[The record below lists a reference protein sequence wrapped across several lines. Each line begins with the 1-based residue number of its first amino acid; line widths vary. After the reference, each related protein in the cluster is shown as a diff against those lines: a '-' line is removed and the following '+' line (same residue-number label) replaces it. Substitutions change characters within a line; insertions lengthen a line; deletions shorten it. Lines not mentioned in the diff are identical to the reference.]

1 MADETARTEQEF
13 AADFGADLAGF
24 LSGSTAD
31 TAEAPADNQVVDE
44 GADTGDAAR
53 EPVVDETGRH
63 HDPETGKF
71 VEKTDEA
78 EDIEEDESDPEA
90 ASEEASE
97 GDTEEDS
104 DDDFVIEV
112 DDEETA
118 ERVQAVL
125 EKYDGDPAKALIA
138 LTEAQSLIGR
148 KGNEA
153 QQANAELEAVK
164 AELAEIKSG
173 QQAVLQRM
181 SQPMVPITQD
191 LIDENP
197 AAAAEQA
204 VLQDNAQALQA
215 AIYAWQNG
223 TDLVDPNPDA
233 ARFFLERLALQ
244 AQMQELQ
251 ATSPAAMPQA
261 TPQQELDAEVGKVL
275 AKHPDLEK
283 HLPAIAEAAD
293 DNPLLK
299 RAMETGSPSERAQ
312 ALEAL
317 TVIAKSRQGA
327 DTSREAMKRVQ
338 IRVKQEA
345 DDARAKARVV
355 SASRGSAAAA
365 SQPTRV
371 DKFFEAFDARLG
383 LDVEKG

>member
-1 MADETARTEQEF
+1 MADETARTEQDF
-13 AADFGADLAGF
+13 AADFGSDLAGF

-31 TAEAPADNQVVDE
+31 TAEAPADDQVVDE
-44 GADTGDAAR
+44 GADTGEAAR

-71 VEKTDEA
+71 VEKTDDA
-78 EDIEEDESDPEA
+78 EDTEDDPEG
-90 ASEEASE
+90 EEQPE
-97 GDTEEDS
+97 GEELEQEDS

-118 ERVQAVL
+118 QRVQSVL

-138 LTEAQSLIGR
+138 LSEAQSLIGR

-153 QQANAELEAVK
+153 AQANAELEAVK
-164 AELAEIKSG
+164 SELAEIRNG

-181 SQPMVPITQD
+181 SLPPMVAITQD

-197 AAAAEQA
+197 AVAAEQA

-223 TDLVDPNPDA
+223 TDFVEPNPDA
-233 ARFFLERLALQ
+233 ARFFLEKLALQ
-244 AQMQELQ
+244 AQMQEY
-251 ATSPAAMPQA
+251 AAVQPTAQQMTA
-261 TPQQELDAEVGKVL
+261 QQELDAEVNKVL
-275 AKHPDLEK
+275 EKHPDLQN
-283 HLPAIAEAAD
+283 HLPAIAEAAT

-299 RAMETGSPSERAQ
+299 RAMETGTPAERAQ

-327 DTSREAMKRVQ
+327 DTSREALQRVQ

-355 SASRGSAAAA
+355 SASRGTAATA
-365 SQPTRV
+365 SQPTGV
-371 DKFFEAFDARLG
+371 DKFLEAFDARLG
-383 LDVEKG
+383 INRDED